1 MPTFLDQTGY
11 EVIVGESP
19 QRIVSLVPSQTE
31 LLHHLELDSQISG
44 ITKFCIHPK
53 PWVNEITKVGGTK
66 SVKLDIIDQLNPDLI
81 IANKEENTLEDVQAL
96 REKYPVWTSDINS
109 VPEALDM
116 IVQLGDILN
125 VEDKAVELVNS
136 VETGLEALERFS
148 NQRVAYLIW
157 NEPKM
162 AVGSGNYIH
171 DVLERIGLT
180 NALGDKPR
188 YPEVS
193 LLELADIKLDFLFLS
208 SEPFPFS
215 EKHLVEFRQ
224 ALPQTRI
231 VLVDGEM
238 FSWYGN
244 RMVPALQY
252 FQELRSQLS
261 KV

>member
-1 MPTFLDQTGY
+1 MHTSLDQTGY
-11 EVIVGESP
+11 QVILEESP
-19 QRIVSLVPSQTE
+19 QRVVSLVPSQTE
-31 LLHHLELDSQISG
+31 LLHHLGLDSRILG

-53 PWVNEITKVGGTK
+53 PWVNDITKVGGTK
-66 SVKLDIIDQLNPDLI
+66 NVKLDIIDQLNPDLI

-109 VPEALDM
+109 VPDALNM
-116 IVQLGDILN
+116 ITQLGKILA
-125 VEDKAVELVNS
+125 VEGDALELVKAVEVGFDSL
-136 VETGLEALERFS
+136 GRFS
-148 NQRVAYLIW
+148 DQRVAYLIW

-180 NALGDKPR
+180 NALRYKPR
-188 YPEVS
+188 YPEVN
-193 LLELADIKLDFLFLS
+193 LQELADLQLDFLFLS

-215 EKHLVEFRQ
+215 EKHIEAFRQ

-244 RMVPALQY
+244 RMVPALCY
-252 FQELRSQLS
+252 FHELRSQLS
-261 KV
+261 NV